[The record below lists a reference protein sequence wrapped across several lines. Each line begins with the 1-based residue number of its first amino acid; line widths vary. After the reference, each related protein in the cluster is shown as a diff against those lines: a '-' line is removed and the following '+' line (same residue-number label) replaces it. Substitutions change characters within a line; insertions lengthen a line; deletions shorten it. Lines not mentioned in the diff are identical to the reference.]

1 MNSPENQPSA
11 PEKSFQCHQTV
22 LLQRLE
28 APVLSRPV
36 GLSFGTSSPYTDLVY
51 YCVMNQR
58 KHLARLD
65 AWLRRLRT
73 THPLLFNL
81 LALAVAVLVFA
92 LMMLLIKEIR

>member
-1 MNSPENQPSA
+1 
-11 PEKSFQCHQTV
+11 
-22 LLQRLE
+22 
-28 APVLSRPV
+28 
-36 GLSFGTSSPYTDLVY
+36 
-51 YCVMNQR
+51 MNQR